1 MQTISYIQA
10 RNTLAGIMDKII
22 ENHTS
27 IKVDLGN
34 DKRVVIISEKE
45 YDSMVETL
53 YLFTSSNPK
62 RLLEAMEEIDVRI
75 DSLEKK

>member
-53 YLFTSSNPK
+53 YLFTSSNAK